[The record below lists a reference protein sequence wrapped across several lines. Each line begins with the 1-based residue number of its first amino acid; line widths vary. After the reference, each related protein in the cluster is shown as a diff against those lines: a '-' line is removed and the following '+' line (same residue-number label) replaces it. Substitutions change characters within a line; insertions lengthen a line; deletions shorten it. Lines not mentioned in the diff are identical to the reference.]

1 MKNST
6 FRHISKK
13 KSSKFLHYFRD
24 KGFAYIARENK
35 VSKSHRAFKR
45 LIYLGTTVVGGSRPG
60 RGILLRT
67 LVFVF
72 LATFLWL
79 QLHVIS
85 LTGRDYSG
93 QSSTNETLYSL
104 VPQELHR

>member
-1 MKNST
+1 MYRT
-6 FRHISKK
+6 FNEHI
-13 KSSKFLHYFRD
+13 
-24 KGFAYIARENK
+24 AY
-35 VSKSHRAFKR
+35 S
-45 LIYLGTTVVGGSRPG
+45 GTTVVG

-67 LVFVF
+67 LVLVF

-85 LTGRDYSG
+85 LTGRDDSG
-93 QSSTNETLYSL
+93 QSSTNETLFSL

>member
-1 MKNST
+1 M
-6 FRHISKK
+6 
-13 KSSKFLHYFRD
+13 
-24 KGFAYIARENK
+24 
-35 VSKSHRAFKR
+35 SHSV
-45 LIYLGTTVVGGSRPG
+45 ITVVGGPRSS

-67 LVFVF
+67 LVLVF

-85 LTGRDYSG
+85 LTGRDGSG
-93 QSSTNETLYSL
+93 SSSTNETLFSL

>member
-1 MKNST
+1 M
-6 FRHISKK
+6 
-13 KSSKFLHYFRD
+13 
-24 KGFAYIARENK
+24 
-35 VSKSHRAFKR
+35 
-45 LIYLGTTVVGGSRPG
+45 TVNVGATAVGASRTS

-67 LVFVF
+67 LVLVF

-85 LTGRDYSG
+85 LTGRDDSG
-93 QSSTNETLYSL
+93 QSPTNETLFSL